1 MAATLRDVAHRA
13 RVSPSTV
20 SRVLNNINTSIL
32 ISEETRQRVLSAAHE
47 VGYKPNV
54 VARQLVRQQS
64 FDLICVIVPHASP
77 SVLTHPFYMSVVQG
91 IAHTCQQ
98 QGYAVT
104 LYFADTNT
112 PDPHILA
119 RDYGRIQDIP
129 ANGIILTTTYLNER
143 YVPRLLA
150 DNIPFV
156 HIGHFASNTPPTTH
170 FVDVDNVMGGRLA
183 TEHLQQQGHQR
194 IATITGD
201 LTMPAGQDRLVGY
214 QTAMLHA
221 GLPTPPAWIVPGT
234 FDPDSGYVGMQQLLA
249 LSPRPTA
256 VFAAGDAMAIGAI
269 QAIQEAGLTIPGDI
283 ALVGFDDLP
292 QAAHTTPPLT
302 TVQQPTTRLG
312 EVAAEMLL
320 AHVTAVSAPPAHI
333 ILQPHL
339 IIRDSS

>member
-1 MAATLRDVAHRA
+1 MAATLRDVAQRA
-13 RVSPSTV
+13 HVSPSTV
-20 SRVLNNINTSIL
+20 SRVLNNISTSIP
-32 ISEETRQRVLSAAHE
+32 ISEETRQRVLLAAHE

-54 VARQLVRQQS
+54 AARQLARQQS

-91 IAHTCQQ
+91 IARTCQQ

-112 PDPHILA
+112 PDPQILA

-129 ANGIILTTTYLNER
+129 ANGVILTTTYLDEQ

-156 HIGHFASNTPPTTH
+156 HIGHLSGDTPPATH
-170 FVDVDNVMGGRLA
+170 FVDVDNVLGGRQA
-183 TEHLQQQGHQR
+183 TEHLLQKGHQR
-194 IATITGD
+194 IATITGN
-201 LTMPAGQDRLVGY
+201 LTMPAGQDRLHGY
-214 QTAMLHA
+214 RTAMQTAGFA
-221 GLPTPPAWIVPGT
+221 VLPGWIVPGT
-234 FDPDSGYVGMQQLLA
+234 FDPDSGYAGMQQLLA

-256 VFAAGDAMAIGAI
+256 VFAASDAMAIGAM
-269 QAIQEAGLTIPGDI
+269 QAIQEAGLTVPDDI

-302 TVQQPTTRLG
+302 TVQQPTARLG
-312 EVAAEMLL
+312 EVAAELLL
-320 AHVTAVSAPPAHI
+320 AQVTAVPTPPHI

-339 IIRDSS
+339 IIRDST